1 VRTSL
6 KLLAGAVAACA
17 ACGDG
22 GGPAV
27 VEIEAQPVTR
37 EAVRSGSLS
46 SVESG
51 GRAIR
56 VRQIIRVPDACRTL
70 SADLLRTGN
79 DLTLRVHA
87 APAGQACPP
96 SEEYLAYQAQIRRVP
111 AGRYSL
117 RVVHASGAHREGA
130 RVVLE
135 HPVVVLERSV
145 DVR

>member
-1 VRTSL
+1 MRTRL

-37 EAVRSGSLS
+37 EAVQAGSLS

-56 VRQIIRVPDACRTL
+56 VRQIIRVPDPCRTL
-70 SADLLRTGN
+70 AADLLRTGN

-87 APAGQACPP
+87 TPEGQACPR
-96 SEEYLAYQAQIRRVP
+96 SEAYLAYHAQIRQVP

-117 RVVHASGAHREGA
+117 RVVHASDTHREGS

>member
-1 VRTSL
+1 MRTLL

-22 GGPAV
+22 GGPAL

-37 EAVRSGSLS
+37 ETVRAGSLS
-46 SVESG
+46 SVQSG

-70 SADLLRTGN
+70 AADVLRTGN

-87 APAGQACPP
+87 APEGQACPP
-96 SEEYLAYQAQIRRVP
+96 SEAYLAYHAQIRRVP

-117 RVVHASGAHREGA
+117 RVVHASGSHREGS